1 MASHQKTVEKMND
14 HFNQDLD
21 RIAKKTQEDEDRFN
35 RTVQEEEGEG
45 GFEKMTPE
53 DKKQYIANKIN
64 TMKTQIADKDA
75 KIVAMQIELKEMEN
89 HIEARVK
96 ARR

>member
-1 MASHQKTVEKMND
+1 MND

-35 RTVQEEEGEG
+35 RTVQEEGEG
-45 GFEKMTPE
+45 DFEKMTPE
-53 DKKQYIANKIN
+53 DKKQYIAQKIN

-75 KIVAMQIELKEMEN
+75 RIQGLE
-89 HIEARVK
+89 R
-96 ARR
+96 